1 MKNHPLNRP
10 DYGDSYV
17 KTNFDRREI
26 GYSHPSKL
34 EIYTP
39 REAVGTLGVLSTS
52 TNARERHDIAM
63 NLVNT
68 IEAYANRL
76 YELEGQ
82 LEAVRGLFS
91 IDKPR
96 EYM

>member
-17 KTNFDRREI
+17 QTSFDRREI
-26 GYSHPSKL
+26 GYSSPSKL

-39 REAVGTLGVLSTS
+39 REAAGTLGVLSTS

-76 YELEGQ
+76 YELENQ
-82 LEAVRGLFS
+82 LGVVRELFS
-91 IDKPR
+91 IGKPR
-96 EYM
+96 ELM

>member
-10 DYGDSYV
+10 DYGDNYV

-26 GYSHPSKL
+26 GYSDKSKL

-39 REAVGTLGVLSTS
+39 REANQTLGILSTS
-52 TNARERHDIAM
+52 TDAMERHDIAM

-76 YELEGQ
+76 YELERQ
-82 LEAVRGLFS
+82 LGTVRELFS

>member
-10 DYGDSYV
+10 DYGDGFCLTS
-17 KTNFDRREI
+17 FDKREI
-26 GYSHPSKL
+26 GYSDKSKL

-39 REAVGTLGVLSTS
+39 REAFQTLGILSTS
-52 TNARERHDIAM
+52 TNAMERHDIAM

-96 EYM
+96 EFM